1 MKPQNNATNINI
13 TWLTACRPGP
23 GRPHIGLLSLAHGS
37 HRGRLENS
45 CISAGGV
52 RLIPASNTTCNCKVR
67 PTSWR
72 TRAGRFEAFSL
83 QRICC
88 SDVPL
93 CQAVWPACRHRH
105 WGVSNMLLPRSR
117 GQPCW
122 PNPSAPSPPYT
133 TTCRSLQIHPARWFK
148 IQCIVA
154 PWVTYNIAA
163 WHLPASCLS
172 FPQIRNLSAP
182 EIMLACCQSWTCTAV
197 APPRASTF
205 YLGPWRLPRPA
216 PTRTQFDP

>member
-1 MKPQNNATNINI
+1 M
-13 TWLTACRPGP
+13 
-23 GRPHIGLLSLAHGS
+23 LL
-37 HRGRLENS
+37 RR
-45 CISAGGV
+45 
-52 RLIPASNTTCNCKVR
+52 
-67 PTSWR
+67 
-72 TRAGRFEAFSL
+72 
-83 QRICC
+83 
-88 SDVPL
+88 PL

-182 EIMLACCQSWTCTAV
+182 EIMLACCRSWTCTAV
-197 APPRASTF
+197 APPRCVDVLPWA
-205 YLGPWRLPRPA
+205 LEVAADGPHSDPVRSIAVPIAHLSHFRSSAWP
-216 PTRTQFDP
+216 PTRNSSGRSETRSAS